1 MKGIILAGGAGTR
14 LHPATLV
21 ISKQLLP
28 VYNKPMIYYPLSVL
42 MLAGVRDI
50 LIISTPHDLPLFRR
64 LLGDGNQWGIR
75 LSYAEQQTPR
85 GLADAFLIGE
95 DFVADQRCALI
106 LGDNLFFGE
115 GLSARL
121 QAAAGRTWGATIF
134 VHAVQDPERY
144 GVAEFDEHGR
154 VCAIVEKP
162 KQPRSNMAVTGLYF
176 YDRRVVEFAR
186 SVKPSARGELE
197 ITEINNLYLETA
209 RLCMPRS
216 WGAGL
221 PGSTRE
227 RTIHFSRPAS
237 SSAPSTVAKACKWA
251 PRRKWPGRWGL
262 LTTHSLLA
270 SVSFSGTVRMDA
282 LSEGCWRTSPH
293 PTTMSC
299 REGRRPKSCSRRPIF
314 RGSQGDGLIFG
325 Q

>member
-1 MKGIILAGGAGTR
+1 MKGIVLAGGAGTR

-75 LSYAEQQTPR
+75 LSYAEQQAPR
-85 GLADAFLIGE
+85 GLADAFLVGE

-134 VHAVQDPERY
+134 AHAVQDPERY

-162 KQPRSNMAVTGLYF
+162 QQPRSNMAVTGLYF

-197 ITEINNLYLETA
+197 ITEINNLYLERRDLHAEILGRGFAWLDTGTHDSLLEAGEFIRALDRRQSVQVGAPDEVAWQMGFIDDAQLA
-209 RLCMPRS
+209 RLSETFGNSAYGRS
-216 WGAGL
+216 L
-221 PGSTRE
+221 
-227 RTIHFSRPAS
+227 
-237 SSAPSTVAKACKWA
+237 
-251 PRRKWPGRWGL
+251 RR
-262 LTTHSLLA
+262 LLA
-270 SVSFSGTVRMDA
+270 NISASDTDVM
-282 LSEGCWRTSPH
+282 
-293 PTTMSC
+293 
-299 REGRRPKSCSRRPIF
+299 SRRPQAEIVC
-314 RGSQGDGLIFG
+314 
-325 Q
+325 